1 MRAHCLILL
10 VCLFAIAACA
20 APAGAVVVKK
30 DLAQLGQEAHSIIT
44 GRVIAAES
52 RWDTDDG
59 LINTYVTV
67 RVREHLKGKPT
78 APEVIIRVPG
88 GEVGEMGLAVSDA
101 PWFDPGE
108 DVLVFLT
115 PELKGAHSV
124 VGLYQ
129 GKLTIKDGKV
139 EEFDLPVGE
148 VLSHIK
154 GGVPNKAKPSPAC
167 YKLCGYTWKANG
179 SYSGGKWGPGNQGWS
194 INNNNK
200 DGISD
205 AQVTTALRGGTGAW
219 DGAGACWA
227 FGNNAGS
234 VTHDNITG
242 PVQNYVNLCTFGS
255 TGGSVATT
263 YTWYVRQGKNKNTV
277 EVDLVFDDG
286 WLWQYEACGSGSAF
300 DLQNVAAHEF
310 GHWLCVADLYGSG
323 DTEKTMYGYVDY
335 GWCQQRTLHQCDI
348 DAAKA
353 IYGACSAAMPLAS
366 AGSNQ
371 PGRASLGE
379 ISYALPEAGPVA
391 VRVFDIAGRLVKVL
405 VNESQAA
412 GTHTLRWDGST
423 QAGSRAAAG
432 VYFYRVETPK
442 ETWSDKLILVK

>member
-10 VCLFAIAACA
+10 VCVFAVAACVT
-20 APAGAVVVKK
+20 PAGAVVAKK
-30 DLAQLGQEAHSIIT
+30 DLAQLGQEANSVIT
-44 GRVIAAES
+44 GKVIAIES
-52 RWDTDDG
+52 RLDKDDG

-78 APEVIIRVPG
+78 ASEVIIRVPG
-88 GEVGEMGLAVSDA
+88 GEVGDMGLAVSDA
-101 PWFDPGE
+101 PWFEAGE
-108 DVLVFLT
+108 DVMVFLT
-115 PELKGAHSV
+115 PELKGAYSV
-124 VGLYQ
+124 VGWYQ
-129 GKLTIKDGKV
+129 GKLTIKDGRV

-148 VLSHIK
+148 VLSYVK
-154 GGVPNKAKPSPAC
+154 GGVPNRAKPSPAC
-167 YKLCGYTWKANG
+167 YKLCGYTWKVNG

-200 DGISD
+200 DGMTDS
-205 AQVTTALRGGTGAW
+205 QVSTALRGATAAW

-227 FGNNAGS
+227 FGTNAGS

-263 YTWYVRQGKNKNTV
+263 YTWYQRKGKGTV
-277 EVDLVFDDG
+277 ETDLVFDDS
-286 WLWQYEACGSGSAF
+286 WLWQYEACNSSNAF
-300 DLQNVAAHEF
+300 DLQNVATHEF
-310 GHWLCVADLYGSG
+310 GHWFCLGDLYGAS
-323 DTEKTMYGYVDY
+323 DVDKTMYGYVDY

-348 DAAKA
+348 DGAIA
-353 IYGACSAAMPLAS
+353 IYGACAAAKPFAS
-366 AGSNQ
+366 TGRSE

-379 ISYALPEAGPVA
+379 ISYSLPEAGQVA
-391 VRVFDIAGRLVKVL
+391 VKVFDITGRLVKVL
-405 VNESQAA
+405 VNETKAA

-423 QAGSRAAAG
+423 EVGNRVAAG

-442 ETWSDKLILVK
+442 ATWSDKLILLR